1 MQLVPDHIL
10 GKDFMAGGN
19 LADYKTDDGVFQEF
33 LLEAPDAKAASFV
46 LVDWKQ
52 AMPDAKY
59 LAHMGGY
66 FGNDR
71 GKQVYIFTK
80 GPYIVGIV
88 GLPEDKADA
97 EGRRFAARLNPL
109 G

>member
-10 GKDFMAGGN
+10 GKDFLAGGN
-19 LADYKTDDGVFQEF
+19 LADYKTADGVFQEF
-33 LLEAPDAKAASFV
+33 LLEAQDAKSAAFV
-46 LVDWKQ
+46 LLDWKE

-66 FGNDR
+66 FGTDS
-71 GKQVYIFTK
+71 GKKVYVFTK
-80 GPYIVGIV
+80 GPYVVGIV
-88 GLPEDKADA
+88 GLPEEKADA
-97 EGRRFAARLNPL
+97 EGRRFAARLSPL